1 MYQNALEGIAEPRG
15 GVASANRH
23 AGGNTESPP
32 FVSWTTDYEGVALA
46 ESQTRNG
53 PGVVMRIP
61 NADGISYQRVSG
73 ITYSYPED
81 EVTILGG
88 TITGQM

>member
-23 AGGNTESPP
+23 AGGNTESP

-61 NADGISYQRVSG
+61 QRRWHIVPTRFRNHVFLSRG
-73 ITYSYPED
+73 
-81 EVTILGG
+81 
-88 TITGQM
+88 